1 MADVASLAV
10 GLYLND
16 ANFRNKL
23 VAAYR
28 TAGDQSGKFNRQAQ
42 QDAKKTDE
50 AYQRVGQTVS
60 SLKGT
65 LAGLAGIAG
74 LGFSLGSIIT
84 TTRQYGQALSDLS
97 AITGATGAQL
107 KQFDEA
113 AQQMGRTTE
122 YSASQAAEALK
133 LMASAKPELLKTAD
147 GLTTATNSALILAQA
162 AGTTLPDA
170 TKTLALSLN
179 QFGASASQ
187 ADRYINVLA
196 AGAKY
201 GSSEIADTAAAI
213 KNGGVAAA
221 QAGIGF
227 EQLNAAIQ
235 VLAEREIKGGE
246 AGTGLRNVILN
257 LEKGTDKTLKPSVVG
272 LSTALEN
279 LSKKN
284 LSTAQAV
291 KLFGLENINAASIL
305 VSNRSK
311 LDDLTKSLTGTQ
323 TAHEQAATR
332 VNNLNGDL
340 MGLTS
345 AFEGLIIKVGQASGG
360 PLRTG
365 VQSVTEAINGL
376 ADNFN
381 MVASVALYTLIP
393 VMSTKLTA
401 GIRESIG
408 AWRDQQAAVKSA
420 SLAQASI
427 AQKTIDAANATLLQN
442 NAEFGRV
449 RAMEKTAKQY
459 GSNASYTA
467 DYNRL
472 IREETEATRAATV
485 GKSQLDAANKRLS
498 ASARAA
504 SVATGLARGALSL
517 IGGPFGAAMLAGS
530 AILYFHEQNKQA
542 RQSALALKDA
552 VIETTGELLKLSQ
565 TKIAI
570 KVDGFEGQLKNLG
583 DEKSKIEGQLSQL
596 SDTRINAARD
606 RSKGALGF
614 LYTNPA
620 TLEKERNVLKGQL
633 EDINAATATTQ
644 QNLKNSRDAMA
655 LTSNGMASVLT
666 GIADANVINNAIA
679 KVGATGSSVES
690 PWGGEDPAKADKKG
704 QQALKQYQQLRQE
717 IEVAHSTSLAKIDL
731 EERNSQAKLIA
742 TAKAAGA
749 SQADVQRV
757 MSLNAGNYQR
767 QRLELAEQYAPGQAT
782 VRKERE
788 TSRELKALYDARLL
802 TERDYLVARHT
813 LQQDTARERLK
824 AESDAIA
831 APRQNIA
838 GDVDPSVQLS
848 NQLAQQQAQYQAYYQ
863 QGYIDK
869 QRYEQLMLASTQ
881 ASTDAQYQQAVSL
894 YAGQNQLNKLQI
906 GLVDT
911 MRERSTNMLTG
922 LLTGTQTFK
931 DSMVGLFS
939 SLTQSIVQ
947 NLIEMAVQALLTK
960 TILSS
965 FMSFGGGAVGGG
977 NNPGAVPMFANA
989 KGGVYSSPSLSSYSG
1004 QVVSQPTTF
1013 AFAKGAGLMGEAGPE
1028 AIMPLKRG
1036 ADGSLGVQAN
1046 GSTGNQTLINVDITI
1061 SSDGSSQ
1068 VQATSGFE
1076 SAGNDIANYIDQ
1088 RFRVLLNKSM
1098 SQGGTL
1104 NRAIKGSR

>member
-28 TAGDQSGKFNRQAQ
+28 TAGDQSGKFSRQAQ
-42 QDAKKTDE
+42 QEAKKTDE
-50 AYQRVGQTVS
+50 SYQRVGQTIS

-65 LAGLAGIAG
+65 LAGLAGVAG

-97 AITGATGAQL
+97 AITGATGVQL

-272 LSTALEN
+272 LSSALEN

-323 TAHEQAATR
+323 TAHEQAAIR

-345 AFEGLIIKVGQASGG
+345 AFEGLIIKVGQANGG

-381 MVASVALYTLIP
+381 MVASVALYTLLP
-393 VMSTKLTA
+393 AMTNKLTG

-408 AWRDQQAAVKSA
+408 AWREQQAAVKA
-420 SLAQASI
+420 VALDQARM

-459 GSNASYTA
+459 GMNVSYTA

-485 GKSQLDAANKRLS
+485 GKTQLDAANKRLS
-498 ASARAA
+498 ISARAV
-504 SVATGLARGALSL
+504 SVASGLARGALGL
-517 IGGPFGAAMLAGS
+517 IGGPVGAATLAAM
-530 AILYFHEQNKQA
+530 AIFDFHQRSVQA
-542 RQSALALKDA
+542 RQSALNLKDA
-552 VIETTGELLKLSQ
+552 VQETTQALLAMSSKQLDVKALDLADQYENQVNQIQQLKGE
-565 TKIAI
+565 IAI
-570 KVDGFEGQLKNLG
+570 ADDRLRVQSVFDPFGQKKNVESDRTRALA
-583 DEKSKIEGQLSQL
+583 DLETAEKGL
-596 SDTRINAARD
+596 
-606 RSKGALGF
+606 
-614 LYTNPA
+614 
-620 TLEKERNVLKGQL
+620 
-633 EDINAATATTQ
+633 
-644 QNLKNSRDAMA
+644 
-655 LTSNGMASVLT
+655 SVLT
-666 GIADANVINNAIA
+666 DSMGRVKSAQEYVKSGFSEMMLSGIADANVVNNAIA
-679 KVGATGSSVES
+679 RVGATGPSVES
-690 PWGGEDPAKADKKG
+690 PWRGEDPAKADKKG
-704 QQALKQYQQLRQE
+704 QQVLKQYQQLRQE

-757 MSLNAGNYQR
+757 MSLNAENFQR
-767 QRLELAEQYAPGQAT
+767 QRLELAEQYAPGQVT
-782 VRKERE
+782 VRKEQE

-802 TERDYLVARHT
+802 TERDYLVARNT
-813 LQQDTARERLK
+813 LQQDMARERLK
-824 AESDAIA
+824 AEADAIA

-848 NQLAQQQAQYQAYYQ
+848 NQLSQQLAQYQAYYQ

-869 QRYEQLMLASTQ
+869 QRHEQLIQAATQ
-881 ASTDAQYQQAVSL
+881 ESNEAQYKQAMSL
-894 YAGQNQLNKLQI
+894 YSAQGHVNSLQI
-906 GLVDT
+906 GLVDAT
-911 MRERSTNMLTG
+911 RERTTNMLTG
-922 LLTGTQTFK
+922 LLSGTQNFK
-931 DSMVGLFS
+931 DGMTSLFS
-939 SLTQSIVQ
+939 SLTQSIIK
-947 NLIEMAVQALLTK
+947 NLIDMAVQALLTK
-960 TILSS
+960 TLLSS
-965 FMSFGGGAVGGG
+965 FMSLGGGAAGAG
-977 NNPGAVPMFANA
+977 NNPGTVPMFANA
-989 KGGVYSSPSLSSYSG
+989 KGGVYSSPSLSAYSG

-1036 ADGSLGVQAN
+1036 PDGRLGVQAA
-1046 GSTGNQTLINVDITI
+1046 GTSQPDSMAPVIHQYIT
-1061 SSDGSSQ
+1061 
-1068 VQATSGFE
+1068 V
-1076 SAGNDIANYIDQ
+1076 
-1088 RFRVLLNKSM
+1088 
-1098 SQGGTL
+1098 
-1104 NRAIKGSR
+1104 KGSGDDALIAAMRQAAAEGAIQGANSAYMKVQRDFSSNGPLRRQLAI

>member
-65 LAGLAGIAG
+65 LAGLAGVAG

-113 AQQMGRTTE
+113 AQLMGRTTE

-381 MVASVALYTLIP
+381 MVASVALYTLLP
-393 VMSTKLTA
+393 VMTNKLTG

-420 SLAQASI
+420 ALAQASI

-459 GSNASYTA
+459 GLNVSYTA

-485 GKSQLDAANKRLS
+485 GKTQLDAANKRLS
-498 ASARAA
+498 VSARAV
-504 SVATGLARGALSL
+504 SVASGLARGALGL
-517 IGGPFGAAMLAGS
+517 IGGPVGAATLAAL
-530 AILYFHEQNKQA
+530 AIFDFHQRNVQA
-542 RQSALALKDA
+542 RQSALNLKDA
-552 VIETTGELLKLSQ
+552 VQETTQALVAMSSKQLDVKALDLDDQ
-565 TKIAI
+565 YKNQVTQ
-570 KVDGFEGQLKNLG
+570 VNQLKKEII
-583 DEKSKIEGQLSQL
+583 DADSRLS
-596 SDTRINAARD
+596 S
-606 RSKGALGF
+606 
-614 LYTNPA
+614 
-620 TLEKERNVLKGQL
+620 LKGFDPFGQAQGVESNRKRAVADL
-633 EDINAATATTQ
+633 ENAQAG
-644 QNLKNSRDAMA
+644 LVA
-655 LTSNGMASVLT
+655 LTDSMGRVKAAQDYVKSGFSEMMLS
-666 GIADANVINNAIA
+666 GIADANVVNNAIA
-679 KVGATGSSVES
+679 RVGAAGSSVES

-704 QQALKQYQQLRQE
+704 QQTLKQYQQLRQE

-757 MSLNAGNYQR
+757 MSLNAENFQR

-782 VRKERE
+782 VRKEQE

-813 LQQDTARERLK
+813 LQQDMARDRLK
-824 AESDAIA
+824 AEADAIA

-869 QRYEQLMLASTQ
+869 QRYEQLMQ
-881 ASTDAQYQQAVSL
+881 AATRESTDAQYQQAMNL
-894 YAGQNQLNKLQI
+894 YAGQSQLNKLQL
-906 GLVDT
+906 GLVET

-965 FMSFGGGAVGGG
+965 FMSFGGGTAGGG

-989 KGGVYSSPSLSSYSG
+989 KGGVYSSPSLSAYSG

-1036 ADGSLGVQAN
+1036 ADGSLGVRALPSESSRSGATIIEVNAPVSITQEVSSGDTNNAN
-1046 GSTGNQTLINVDITI
+1046 TGNTARLLQSIIQTTI
-1061 SSDGSSQ
+1061 SERLKKEISPG
-1068 VQATSGFE
+1068 G
-1076 SAGNDIANYIDQ
+1076 
-1088 RFRVLLNKSM
+1088 LLY
-1098 SQGGTL
+1098 
-1104 NRAIKGSR
+1104 R

>member
-65 LAGLAGIAG
+65 LAGLAGVAG

-381 MVASVALYTLIP
+381 MVASVALYTLLP
-393 VMSTKLTA
+393 VMTNKLTG

-420 SLAQASI
+420 ALAQASI

-459 GSNASYTA
+459 GLNVSYTA

-485 GKSQLDAANKRLS
+485 GKTQLDAANKRLS
-498 ASARAA
+498 VSARAV
-504 SVATGLARGALSL
+504 SVASGLARGALGL
-517 IGGPFGAAMLAGS
+517 IGGPVGAATLAAL
-530 AILYFHEQNKQA
+530 AIFDFHQRNVQA
-542 RQSALALKDA
+542 RQSALNLKDA
-552 VIETTGELLKLSQ
+552 VQETTQALVAMSSKQLDVKALDLDDQ
-565 TKIAI
+565 YKNQVTQ
-570 KVDGFEGQLKNLG
+570 VNQLKKEII
-583 DEKSKIEGQLSQL
+583 DADSRLS
-596 SDTRINAARD
+596 S
-606 RSKGALGF
+606 
-614 LYTNPA
+614 
-620 TLEKERNVLKGQL
+620 LKGFDPFGQAQGVEGNRKRAVADL
-633 EDINAATATTQ
+633 ENAQAG
-644 QNLKNSRDAMA
+644 LVA
-655 LTSNGMASVLT
+655 LTDSMGRVKAAQDYVKSGFSEMMLS
-666 GIADANVINNAIA
+666 GIADANVVNNAIA
-679 KVGATGSSVES
+679 RVGAAGSSVES

-704 QQALKQYQQLRQE
+704 QQTLKQYQQLRQE

-757 MSLNAGNYQR
+757 MSLNAENYQR
-767 QRLELAEQYAPGQAT
+767 QRLELAEQYASGQAT
-782 VRKERE
+782 VRKEQE
-788 TSRELKALYDARLL
+788 TSRELKALYDGRLL

-813 LQQDTARERLK
+813 LQQDMARERLK
-824 AESDAIA
+824 AEADAIA

-869 QRYEQLMLASTQ
+869 QRYEQLMQ
-881 ASTDAQYQQAVSL
+881 AATRESTDAQYQHAMNL
-894 YAGQNQLNKLQI
+894 YAGQSQLNKLQL

-965 FMSFGGGAVGGG
+965 FMSFGGGTAGGG

-989 KGGVYSSPSLSSYSG
+989 KGGVYSSPSLSAYSG

-1036 ADGSLGVQAN
+1036 ADGSLGVRALPSESSRSGTTTIEVNAPVSITQEVSSGDTNNAN
-1046 GSTGNQTLINVDITI
+1046 TGNTARLLQSIIQTTI
-1061 SSDGSSQ
+1061 SERLKKEISPG
-1068 VQATSGFE
+1068 G
-1076 SAGNDIANYIDQ
+1076 
-1088 RFRVLLNKSM
+1088 LLY
-1098 SQGGTL
+1098 
-1104 NRAIKGSR
+1104 R

>member
-65 LAGLAGIAG
+65 LAGLAGVAG

-323 TAHEQAATR
+323 TAYEQAATR

-381 MVASVALYTLIP
+381 MVASVALYTLLP
-393 VMSTKLTA
+393 VMTNKLTG

-420 SLAQASI
+420 ALAQASI

-459 GSNASYTA
+459 GLNVSYTA

-485 GKSQLDAANKRLS
+485 GKTQLDAANKRLS
-498 ASARAA
+498 VSARAV
-504 SVATGLARGALSL
+504 SVASGLARGALGL
-517 IGGPFGAAMLAGS
+517 IGGPVGAATLAAL
-530 AILYFHEQNKQA
+530 AIFDFHQRNVQA
-542 RQSALALKDA
+542 RQSALNLKDA
-552 VIETTGELLKLSQ
+552 VQETTQALVAMSSKQLDVKALDLDDQ
-565 TKIAI
+565 YKNQVTQ
-570 KVDGFEGQLKNLG
+570 VNQLKKEII
-583 DEKSKIEGQLSQL
+583 DADSRLS
-596 SDTRINAARD
+596 S
-606 RSKGALGF
+606 
-614 LYTNPA
+614 
-620 TLEKERNVLKGQL
+620 LKGFDPFGQAQGVEGNRKRAVADL
-633 EDINAATATTQ
+633 ENAQAG
-644 QNLKNSRDAMA
+644 LVA
-655 LTSNGMASVLT
+655 LTDSMGRVKAAQDYVKSGFSEMMLS
-666 GIADANVINNAIA
+666 GIADANVVNNAIA
-679 KVGATGSSVES
+679 RVGAAGSSVES

-704 QQALKQYQQLRQE
+704 QQTLKQYQQLRQE

-757 MSLNAGNYQR
+757 MSLNAENYQR
-767 QRLELAEQYAPGQAT
+767 QRLELAEQYASGQAT
-782 VRKERE
+782 VRKEQE
-788 TSRELKALYDARLL
+788 TSRELKALYDGRLL

-813 LQQDTARERLK
+813 LQQDMARERLK
-824 AESDAIA
+824 AEADAIA

-869 QRYEQLMLASTQ
+869 QRYEQLMQ
-881 ASTDAQYQQAVSL
+881 AATRESTDAQYQHAMNL
-894 YAGQNQLNKLQI
+894 YAGQSQLNKLQL

-965 FMSFGGGAVGGG
+965 FMSFGGGTAGGG

-989 KGGVYSSPSLSSYSG
+989 KGGVYSSPSLSAYSG

-1036 ADGSLGVQAN
+1036 ADGSLGVRAMVAPQQTAAAPIVYITVEAGGNVSTQADP
-1046 GSTGNQTLINVDITI
+1046 GWEEFGKQMGNIAAQESQKVINRNLKPGQPIW
-1061 SSDGSSQ
+1061 
-1068 VQATSGFE
+1068 
-1076 SAGNDIANYIDQ
+1076 
-1088 RFRVLLNKSM
+1088 K
-1098 SQGGTL
+1098 
-1104 NRAIKGSR
+1104 AIKGM

>member
-65 LAGLAGIAG
+65 LTGLAGVAG

-187 ADRYINVLA
+187 AERYINVLA

-323 TAHEQAATR
+323 TAHEQAAIR

-408 AWRDQQAAVKSA
+408 AWRDQQVAVKA
-420 SLAQASI
+420 ATLDQARM
-427 AQKTIDAANATLLQN
+427 AQKTIDAANATLQQN
-442 NAEFGRV
+442 NTEFGRV

-459 GSNASYTA
+459 GLNVSYAA

-485 GKSQLDAANKRLS
+485 GKNQLDAANKRLS
-498 ASARAA
+498 VSARAA
-504 SVATGLARGALSL
+504 SVATGLARGALGL

-530 AILYFHEQNKQA
+530 AILYFHEQNKLA
-542 RQSALALKDA
+542 RQSALNLKDA
-552 VIETTGELLKLSQ
+552 VQETTQALVAMSSKQLDVKALDLDDQ
-565 TKIAI
+565 YKNQVTQ
-570 KVDGFEGQLKNLG
+570 VNQLKKEII
-583 DEKSKIEGQLSQL
+583 DADSRLS
-596 SDTRINAARD
+596 S
-606 RSKGALGF
+606 
-614 LYTNPA
+614 
-620 TLEKERNVLKGQL
+620 LKGFDPFGQAQGVEGNRKRAVADL
-633 EDINAATATTQ
+633 ENAQAGLVT
-644 QNLKNSRDAMA
+644 
-655 LTSNGMASVLT
+655 LTDSMGRVKAAQDYVKYGFSEMMLS
-666 GIADANVINNAIA
+666 GIADANVVNNAIA
-679 KVGATGSSVES
+679 RVGAAGSSAES
-690 PWGGEDPAKADKKG
+690 PWGGEDPAKVDKKG

-757 MSLNAGNYQR
+757 MSLNAENYQR

-782 VRKERE
+782 VRKEQE

-813 LQQDTARERLK
+813 LQQDMARERLK
-824 AESDAIA
+824 AEADAIA

-869 QRYEQLMLASTQ
+869 QRYEQLMQ
-881 ASTDAQYQQAVSL
+881 AATRESTDAQYQQAMNL
-894 YAGQNQLNKLQI
+894 YAGQSQLNKLQL

-965 FMSFGGGAVGGG
+965 FMSFGGGAAGGG

-989 KGGVYSSPSLSSYSG
+989 KGGVYSSPSLSAYSG

-1046 GSTGNQTLINVDITI
+1046 GAAGNQTLINVDITI

-1076 SAGNDIANYIDQ
+1076 SAGNDIANYVDQ
-1088 RFRVLLNKSM
+1088 RFRVLLNKSLG
-1098 SQGGTL
+1098 QGGTL
-1104 NRAIKGSR
+1104 SRAIKGSR

>member
-65 LAGLAGIAG
+65 LAGLAGVAG

-133 LMASAKPELLKTAD
+133 LMASAKPELLNTAD

-284 LSTAQAV
+284 LSTTQAV

-365 VQSVTEAINGL
+365 VQSVTESINGL

-408 AWRDQQAAVKSA
+408 AWREQQAAVRSA
-420 SLAQASI
+420 ALAQASI

-449 RAMEKTAKQY
+449 RAMEKTAKQF
-459 GSNASYTA
+459 GLNVSYTA

-485 GKSQLDAANKRLS
+485 GKNQLDAANKRLS
-498 ASARAA
+498 VSARAA

-517 IGGPFGAAMLAGS
+517 VGGPFGAAMLAGS
-530 AILYFHEQNKQA
+530 ALLYFHDQAVQARTSAINLKNAVVETTSALMQLSDKQLAVKQLDLGDQLESQLGEQNKLQNQLKYMNKQIDQTNQQGWVGDLFGNKKEMQA
-542 RQSALALKDA
+542 ARTRAEGDLESVNQGIQKTRDNLENVGKARFLVQTGVANVANQLASDIKT
-552 VIETTGELLKLSQ
+552 ITSQ
-565 TKIAI
+565 TQS
-570 KVDGFEGQLKNLG
+570 VS
-583 DEKSKIEGQLSQL
+583 DE
-596 SDTRINAARD
+596 
-606 RSKGALGF
+606 
-614 LYTNPA
+614 P
-620 TLEKERNVLKGQL
+620 
-633 EDINAATATTQ
+633 
-644 QNLKNSRDAMA
+644 
-655 LTSNGMASVLT
+655 LT
-666 GIADANVINNAIA
+666 
-679 KVGATGSSVES
+679 

-717 IEVAHSTSLAKIDL
+717 IEVAHSISLAKIDL

-742 TAKAAGA
+742 SAKAAGA
-749 SQADVQRV
+749 SQTDLQRV
-757 MSLNAGNYQR
+757 MSLNAENYQR

-782 VRKERE
+782 VRKEQE

-813 LQQDTARERLK
+813 LQQDMARERLK
-824 AESDAIA
+824 AEADAIA

-869 QRYEQLMLASTQ
+869 QRYEQLMQAATQ
-881 ASTDAQYQQAVSL
+881 ESTDAQYQQAMKL
-894 YAGQNQLNKLQI
+894 YAGQSQINKLQL

-911 MRERSTNMLTG
+911 TRERTTNMLTG

-947 NLIEMAVQALLTK
+947 NLIDMAARALLTK

-965 FMSFGGGAVGGG
+965 FMSFGGGAAGAG
-977 NNPGAVPMFANA
+977 NNPGTVPMFANA

-1004 QVVSQPTTF
+1004 QVVSQPTMF

-1046 GSTGNQTLINVDITI
+1046 GATGNQTMINVDITI
-1061 SSDGSSQ
+1061 NPDGSSQ